1 MVTRQDFSD
10 LFVSQLVVERS
21 SVNWFTCDS
30 QTNTTETYLRPKL
43 SVHPQPGLVGS
54 IKLIGI
60 TLTLAGLL

>member
-54 IKLIGI
+54 IK
-60 TLTLAGLL
+60 

>member
-43 SVHPQPGLVGS
+43 SVHPQCWFY
-54 IKLIGI
+54 
-60 TLTLAGLL
+60 